1 MKNIT
6 IVIYR
11 GMVEAVYCNDPSAVT
26 VTVMDRDIAGTQPDD
41 TRMSGDSAAIEHWEM
56 PEPYEAMPTAQCSAL
71 AAYIAPQTL
80 ESFTTQQSIDFG
92 WDIADVQRQRPDLT
106 DAQALE
112 VLEHCQQHHD
122 CEYGMSWTTIEMA
135 AADLYPEPDNID
147 ALREAHEEHTP

>member
-26 VTVMDRDIAGTQPDD
+26 VTVLDRDIET
-41 TRMSGDSAAIEHWEM
+41 AAIEHLEM

-71 AAYIAPQTL
+71 AASIAPQTL
-80 ESFTTQQSIDFG
+80 ENFTTQQSIDLG

-112 VLEHCQQHHD
+112 VLKHCQQHHD

-147 ALREAHEEHTP
+147 ALREAHEEHTS